1 MSELRTLSRHA
12 GTVLVG
18 QLAVMAFGVAD
29 TIIAGRYSPHA
40 LAVLSLASSIYISI
54 YVALNGMLQAL
65 LPVWAELHGAN
76 RTLAFGR
83 SVRQALYIAAG
94 AAALGMLALLY
105 PDPWLSWTQVPTEL
119 WPDVRAYLRILAI
132 ALVPSLLFRMYST
145 LNQSLGYP
153 RLVTWLQAG
162 ALLVKIPLSWV
173 LTFGLGDVTG
183 MGVVGCAWATLAVNT
198 LMMMTG
204 LWLLRTQDIYR
215 PYQLWRLPEKI
226 EWPVIGRFLRMGVPA
241 GLSIMVEVT
250 SFTLMALFIAR
261 LGSVASASHQI
272 AASLA
277 ALLYMVPLALGIAS
291 SARTGYWLGAGDAR
305 RARQAA
311 GMGIGLAMGAALAC
325 AGLLLLGREHIAHAF
340 TNDPLVAQAAIIW
353 LGWVAVYHLADAVQA
368 VCAFLL
374 RCYRI
379 TVAPLLIYTAF
390 LWGLGLY
397 GGYLWAYDTSVLGGF
412 MHWAARPSVDAFW
425 ISSSL
430 ALSAVSIMFAVLVW
444 RASGISQTPD
454 TAVNTHQDSE
464 ASSML
469 TQRLAGKTNMNVEP

>member
-1 MSELRTLSRHA
+1 MSELRTISRHA

-29 TIIAGRYSPHA
+29 TVIAGRYSPHA

-65 LPVWAELHGAN
+65 LPVWAELHGSDRRAEI
-76 RTLAFGR
+76 GR
-83 SVRQALYIAAG
+83 SVRQALYISAI
-94 AAALGMLALLY
+94 AAALGITGLWF

-119 WPDVRAYLRILAI
+119 WPDVRAYLRVLAV

-162 ALLVKIPLSWV
+162 ALLVKIPLSV
-173 LTFGLGDVTG
+173 LLTFGAGDVPG
-183 MGVVGCAWATLAVNT
+183 MGVVGCAWATLVVNS
-198 LMMMTG
+198 LMMLTG

-215 PYQLWRLPEKI
+215 PYQLWRLPEKP
-226 EWPVIGRFLRMGVPA
+226 EWPVLVHFLRLGVPA

-277 ALLYMVPLALGIAS
+277 SVLYMVPLALGIAS
-291 SARTGYWLGAGDAR
+291 RARTGYWFGAGQPQ

-311 GMGIGLAMGAALAC
+311 GLGIGLAIGAAVLC
-325 AGLLLLGREHIAHAF
+325 AAALLLGREAIAHAF
-340 TNDPLVAQAAIIW
+340 TNDPLVAQTAMVW
-353 LGWVAVYHLADAVQA
+353 LVWVAIYHLADAVQA
-368 VCAFLL
+368 VCVFLL

-379 TVAPLLIYTAF
+379 TLAPLLIYTAF
-390 LWGLGLY
+390 LWGFGLY
-397 GGYLWAYDTSVLGGF
+397 GGYLWAYDDSALSGWLQWTG
-412 MHWAARPSVDAFW
+412 RPAVDTFW

-430 ALSAVSIMFAVLVW
+430 ALALVSALFAALVW
-444 RASGISQTPD
+444 RAARSGTGST
-454 TAVNTHQDSE
+454 
-464 ASSML
+464 
-469 TQRLAGKTNMNVEP
+469 TQV

>member
-1 MSELRTLSRHA
+1 MSELRTIARHA

-29 TIIAGRYSPHA
+29 TVIAGRYSPHA

-54 YVALNGMLQAL
+54 YVALNGLLQAL
-65 LPVWAELHGAN
+65 LPVWAELQGGN
-76 RTLAFGR
+76 RHAEIGH
-83 SVRQALYIAAG
+83 SVRQALYISAG
-94 AAALGMLALLY
+94 AAALGITGLWF

-119 WPDVRAYLRILAI
+119 WPDVQAYLRVLAL

-162 ALLVKIPLSWV
+162 ALLVKIPLSV
-173 LTFGLGDVTG
+173 LLTFGAGDVPG
-183 MGVVGCAWATLAVNT
+183 LGVVGCAWATLAVNS
-198 LMMMTG
+198 LMMLTG

-215 PYQLWRLPEKI
+215 PYRLWRLPEKPQ
-226 EWPVIGRFLRMGVPA
+226 WSVLKNFLRMGVPA

-277 ALLYMVPLALGIAS
+277 AVLYMVPLALGIAS
-291 SARTGYWLGAGDAR
+291 SARTGYWLGAGQPH

-311 GMGIGLAMGAALAC
+311 GLGIGLTIGAAVLC
-325 AGLLLLGREHIAHAF
+325 AAALLLGREAIAHAF
-340 TNDPLVAQAAIIW
+340 TNDPVVAQTAMAW
-353 LGWVAVYHLADAVQA
+353 LAWVAVYHLADAVQA

-379 TVAPLLIYTAF
+379 TIAPLLIYTAF
-390 LWGLGLY
+390 LWGFGLY
-397 GGYLWAYDTSVLGGF
+397 GGYLWAYEDSALSGRLQWTGRPAVDT
-412 MHWAARPSVDAFW
+412 FW
-425 ISSSL
+425 ISSSV
-430 ALSAVSIMFAVLVW
+430 ALTAVSVLFTSLVW
-444 RASGISQTPD
+444 RVSRPGAGERS
-454 TAVNTHQDSE
+454 NT
-464 ASSML
+464 
-469 TQRLAGKTNMNVEP
+469 

>member
-1 MSELRTLSRHA
+1 MSELRTIARHA

-29 TIIAGRYSPHA
+29 TVIAGRYSPHA

-65 LPVWAELHGAN
+65 LPVWAELHGGN
-76 RTLAFGR
+76 RHAEIGR
-83 SVRQALYIAAG
+83 SVRQALYISAG
-94 AAALGMLALLY
+94 AAALGITGLWF

-119 WPDVRAYLRILAI
+119 WPDVRAYLRVLAL

-162 ALLVKIPLSWV
+162 ALLVKIPLSV
-173 LTFGLGDVTG
+173 LLTFGAGDVPG
-183 MGVVGCAWATLAVNT
+183 LGVVGCAWATLAVNS
-198 LMMMTG
+198 LMMLTG
-204 LWLLRTQDIYR
+204 LWLLRTQVIYR
-215 PYQLWRLPEKI
+215 PYRLWRLPEKPQ
-226 EWPVIGRFLRMGVPA
+226 WSVLQHFLRLGVPA

-261 LGSVASASHQI
+261 LGAVASASHQI

-277 ALLYMVPLALGIAS
+277 SVLYMVPLALGIAS
-291 SARTGYWLGAGDAR
+291 SSRTGYWLGAGQPH

-311 GMGIGLAMGAALAC
+311 GLGISLAIGAAVLC
-325 AGLLLLGREHIAHAF
+325 AAALLLGREAIAHAF
-340 TNDPLVAQAAIIW
+340 TNDRVVAQTAMVW
-353 LGWVAVYHLADAVQA
+353 LAWVAVYHLADAVQA

-379 TVAPLLIYTAF
+379 TIAPLLIYTAF
-390 LWGLGLY
+390 LWGFGLY
-397 GGYLWAYDTSVLGGF
+397 GGYLWAYEDSALSGWLLWTGRPGVDT
-412 MHWAARPSVDAFW
+412 FW

-430 ALSAVSIMFAVLVW
+430 ALAAVSVLFAALVW
-444 RASGISQTPD
+444 RVSRPGS
-454 TAVNTHQDSE
+454 HQI
-464 ASSML
+464 
-469 TQRLAGKTNMNVEP
+469 

>member
-1 MSELRTLSRHA
+1 MSELNTIARHA

-29 TIIAGRYSPHA
+29 TVIAGRYSPHA
-40 LAVLSLASSIYISI
+40 LAVLSLASAIYISI

-65 LPVWAELHGAN
+65 LPVWAELHGGN
-76 RTLAFGR
+76 RHAEIGR
-83 SVRQALYIAAG
+83 SVRQALYISAG
-94 AAALGMLALLY
+94 AAALGMTGLWF

-119 WPDVRAYLRILAI
+119 WPDVRAYLRVLAL

-162 ALLVKIPLSWV
+162 ALLVKIPLSV
-173 LTFGLGDVTG
+173 LLTFGLGDVPG
-183 MGVVGCAWATLAVNT
+183 MGVVGCAWATLVVNS
-198 LMMMTG
+198 LMMFTG
-204 LWLLRTQDIYR
+204 LWLLRTQDIYH
-215 PYQLWRLPEKI
+215 PYQLWRMPEKPQ
-226 EWPVIGRFLRMGVPA
+226 WSVLRHFLRLGVPA

-261 LGSVASASHQI
+261 LGAVASASHQI

-277 ALLYMVPLALGIAS
+277 SVLYMVPLALGIAS
-291 SARTGYWLGAGDAR
+291 SARTGYWLGAGQAR

-311 GMGIGLAMGAALAC
+311 GLGIGLAIAAAVVC
-325 AGLLLLGREHIAHAF
+325 ATAMLLGREVIAHAF
-340 TNDPLVAQAAIIW
+340 TNDPLVAQAAMAW
-353 LGWVAVYHLADAVQA
+353 LVWVAVYHLADAVQA

-379 TVAPLLIYTAF
+379 TIAPLLIYTAF

-397 GGYLWAYDTSVLGGF
+397 GGYLWAYDASALGDWIQWTGQ
-412 MHWAARPSVDAFW
+412 PSVDTFW

-430 ALSAVSIMFAVLVW
+430 ALALVSVLFAALVW
-444 RASGISQTPD
+444 HVSRPVPIHMPKD
-454 TAVNTHQDSE
+454 
-464 ASSML
+464 
-469 TQRLAGKTNMNVEP
+469 

>member
-1 MSELRTLSRHA
+1 MSELRTIARHA

-29 TIIAGRYSPHA
+29 TVIAGRYSPHA

-65 LPVWAELHGAN
+65 LPVWAELHGGN
-76 RTLAFGR
+76 RHAEIGR
-83 SVRQALYIAAG
+83 SVRQALYISAG
-94 AAALGMLALLY
+94 AAALGITGLWF

-119 WPDVRAYLRILAI
+119 WPDVRAYLRVLAL

-162 ALLVKIPLSWV
+162 ALLVKIPLSV
-173 LTFGLGDVTG
+173 LLTFGAGDVPG
-183 MGVVGCAWATLAVNT
+183 LGVVGCAWATLAVNS
-198 LMMMTG
+198 LMMLTG
-204 LWLLRTQDIYR
+204 LWLLRTQVIYR
-215 PYQLWRLPEKI
+215 PYRLWRLPEKPQ
-226 EWPVIGRFLRMGVPA
+226 WSVLQHFLRLGVPA

-261 LGSVASASHQI
+261 LGAVASASHQI

-277 ALLYMVPLALGIAS
+277 SVLYMVPLALGIAS
-291 SARTGYWLGAGDAR
+291 SARTGYWLGAGQPH

-311 GMGIGLAMGAALAC
+311 GLGISLAIGTAVLCAAA
-325 AGLLLLGREHIAHAF
+325 LLLGREAIAHAF
-340 TNDPLVAQAAIIW
+340 TNDRVVAQTAMVW
-353 LGWVAVYHLADAVQA
+353 LAWVAVYHLADAVQA

-379 TVAPLLIYTAF
+379 TIAPLLIYTAF
-390 LWGLGLY
+390 LWGFGLY
-397 GGYLWAYDTSVLGGF
+397 GGYLWAYEDSALSGWLQWTGRPAVDT
-412 MHWAARPSVDAFW
+412 FW

-430 ALSAVSIMFAVLVW
+430 ALAAVSVLFAVLMW
-444 RASGISQTPD
+444 RVSRP
-454 TAVNTHQDSE
+454 VNLPSVVD
-464 ASSML
+464 
-469 TQRLAGKTNMNVEP
+469 

>member
-1 MSELRTLSRHA
+1 MSELRTIARHA

-29 TIIAGRYSPHA
+29 TVIAGRYSPHA

-65 LPVWAELHGAN
+65 LPVWAELHGGN
-76 RTLAFGR
+76 RRAEIGR
-83 SVRQALYIAAG
+83 SVRQALYISAG
-94 AAALGMLALLY
+94 AAALGMTGLWF

-119 WPDVRAYLRILAI
+119 WPDVQAYLRVLAL

-162 ALLVKIPLSWV
+162 AVFVKIPLSV
-173 LTFGLGDVTG
+173 LLTFGAGDAPG
-183 MGVVGCAWATLAVNT
+183 LGVVGCAWATLVVNS
-198 LMMMTG
+198 LMMLTG

-215 PYQLWRLPEKI
+215 PYQLWSLPEKPQ
-226 EWPVIGRFLRMGVPA
+226 WPVLRHFLSLGIPA

-277 ALLYMVPLALGIAS
+277 SVLYMVPLALGIAS
-291 SARTGYWLGAGDAR
+291 SARTGYWLGAGQAH
-305 RARQAA
+305 RARHAA
-311 GMGIGLAMGAALAC
+311 GLGIGLAIGAAVLC
-325 AGLLLLGREHIAHAF
+325 AAALLLGREPIAHAF
-340 TNDPLVAQAAIIW
+340 TNDFLVAQTAMVW
-353 LGWVAVYHLADAVQA
+353 LAWVAIYHLADAVQA
-368 VCAFLL
+368 VSVFLL

-379 TVAPLLIYTAF
+379 TIAPLLIYTAF
-390 LWGLGLY
+390 LWGFGLY
-397 GGYLWAYDTSVLGGF
+397 GGYLWAYNDSALNGWLQWTGRPAVDT
-412 MHWAARPSVDAFW
+412 FW

-430 ALSAVSIMFAVLVW
+430 ALALVSVLFAALVW
-444 RASGISQTPD
+444 RATRSGTDS
-454 TAVNTHQDSE
+454 TAQV
-464 ASSML
+464 
-469 TQRLAGKTNMNVEP
+469 

>member
-1 MSELRTLSRHA
+1 MSELRTIARHA

-29 TIIAGRYSPHA
+29 TVIAGRYSPHA

-65 LPVWAELHGAN
+65 LPVWAELHGGN
-76 RTLAFGR
+76 RHAEIGR
-83 SVRQALYIAAG
+83 SVRQALYISAG
-94 AAALGMLALLY
+94 AAALGITGLWF

-119 WPDVRAYLRILAI
+119 WPDVRAYLRVLAL

-162 ALLVKIPLSWV
+162 ALLVKIPLSV
-173 LTFGLGDVTG
+173 LLTFGAGDVPG
-183 MGVVGCAWATLAVNT
+183 LGVVGCAWATLAVNS
-198 LMMMTG
+198 LMLLTG

-215 PYQLWRLPEKI
+215 PYRLWHLPEKPQ
-226 EWPVIGRFLRMGVPA
+226 WSVLQHFLRLGVPA

-261 LGSVASASHQI
+261 LGAVASASHQI

-277 ALLYMVPLALGIAS
+277 AVLYMVPLALGIAS
-291 SARTGYWLGAGDAR
+291 SARTGYWLGAGQPH

-311 GMGIGLAMGAALAC
+311 GLGIRLAIGAAVLC
-325 AGLLLLGREHIAHAF
+325 AAALLLGREAIAHAF
-340 TNDPLVAQAAIIW
+340 TNDPMVAKTAMVW
-353 LGWVAVYHLADAVQA
+353 LAWVAVYHLADAVQA

-379 TVAPLLIYTAF
+379 TIAPLLIYTAF
-390 LWGLGLY
+390 LWGFGLY
-397 GGYLWAYDTSVLGGF
+397 GGYLWAYEESALSGWLQWTGRPAVDT
-412 MHWAARPSVDAFW
+412 FW

-430 ALSAVSIMFAVLVW
+430 ALAAVSVLFAALVW
-444 RASGISQTPD
+444 RVSRVR
-454 TAVNTHQDSE
+454 TAQVD
-464 ASSML
+464 
-469 TQRLAGKTNMNVEP
+469 K

>member
-1 MSELRTLSRHA
+1 MSELRTIARHA

-29 TIIAGRYSPHA
+29 TVIAGRYSPHA

-65 LPVWAELHGAN
+65 LPVWAELHGGN
-76 RTLAFGR
+76 RHAEIGR
-83 SVRQALYIAAG
+83 SVRQALYISAG
-94 AAALGMLALLY
+94 AAALGMTGLWF

-119 WPDVRAYLRILAI
+119 WPDVRAYLRVLAL

-162 ALLVKIPLSWV
+162 ALLVKIPLSV
-173 LTFGLGDVTG
+173 LLTFGAGDVPG
-183 MGVVGCAWATLAVNT
+183 MGVVGCAWATLAVNS
-198 LMMMTG
+198 LMMLTG

-215 PYQLWRLPEKI
+215 PYQLWHLPEKPQ
-226 EWPVIGRFLRMGVPA
+226 WSVLRHFLRLGVPA

-261 LGSVASASHQI
+261 LGAVASASHQI

-277 ALLYMVPLALGIAS
+277 SVLYMVPLALGIAS
-291 SARTGYWLGAGDAR
+291 SARTGYWLGAGQPH

-311 GMGIGLAMGAALAC
+311 GLGISLAIGAAVLC
-325 AGLLLLGREHIAHAF
+325 AAALLLGREAIAHAF
-340 TNDPLVAQAAIIW
+340 TNDPMVAQTAMVW
-353 LGWVAVYHLADAVQA
+353 LAWVAVYHLADAVQA

-379 TVAPLLIYTAF
+379 TIAPLLIYTAF
-390 LWGLGLY
+390 LWGFGLY
-397 GGYLWAYDTSVLGGF
+397 GGYLWAYEDSALSGWLQWTGRPAVDT
-412 MHWAARPSVDAFW
+412 FW

-430 ALSAVSIMFAVLVW
+430 ALAAVSVLFAALVW
-444 RASGISQTPD
+444 RVSRPVNLTS
-454 TAVNTHQDSE
+454 AVD
-464 ASSML
+464 
-469 TQRLAGKTNMNVEP
+469 